1 MTDKTK
7 DIVKKVGFGAIVVGG
22 ILAIVGGATLD
33 EVKNGGVIAFGIV
46 EVVGGAIAYI
56 FGKK

>member
-7 DIVKKVGFGAIVVGG
+7 DVIKKVGLGAVVVGG
-22 ILAIVGGATLD
+22 VLAIVGGATLD
-33 EVKNGGVIAFGIV
+33 DVKNGGVIAFGLI
-46 EVVGGAIAYI
+46 EVIGGAIAYI